1 MKKKLVIFIII
12 IVVLAV
18 LGVGGYFGYQYYVE
32 YNTAAVPKVTSVS
45 TNEEHLVT
53 IKFEVDKEKKY
64 HDVYCLYKNDEETPK
79 VDDEKWVKIENNEC
93 SFTLDDNVYYAFLKN
108 QDNII
113 YKVDNVSSLGE
124 VTKFEPNK
132 NKIYLAL
139 NTSYTPT
146 LSIESVGNIDKKVT
160 WKSENDSIAKVDE
173 NGKITALKKG
183 DVKVTATLADKTI
196 TFDVVS
202 TNLIIK
208 RPKKFNN
215 KKSYLPCNKYSEA
228 ENDLLDAIL
237 LDRVTEVGYKTR
249 ASAVEA
255 ARFLA
260 LEFPYKIRYFSENG
274 RLATN
279 KVDGEGRY
287 YHKGLY
293 LHSSRFDKISKSL
306 NGPKTWG
313 CSLYSNPIHKE
324 APNGMDC
331 SGFVSWA
338 LLNAGFDVK
347 DVGAGFRDGKLND
360 LTDFGEL
367 VKLNKN
373 NSTSGDIKV
382 GDLLHSLAGGGHI
395 AIIVGMDEVNYYI
408 AQALWYEEANGVII
422 TTRKKEELHEEF
434 NEVILMDKYYIEDG
448 KLTNLWY

>member
-79 VDDEKWVKIENNEC
+79 VDDKKWVKIENNEC

-313 CSLYSNPIHKE
+313 CQMWSNPSKGMR
-324 APNGMDC
+324 ANGLDC
-331 SGFVSWA
+331 SGFISWA
-338 LLNAGFDVK
+338 MLNGGWDVK
-347 DVGAGFRDGKLND
+347 DVGAGLASHLD
-360 LTDFGEL
+360 LTDYGKRTKF
-367 VKLNKN
+367 NK
-373 NSTSGDIKV
+373 TVVDSGKVKV
-382 GDLLHSLAGGGHI
+382 GDLLSGRTAEGGHI
-395 AIIVGMDEVNYYI
+395 AMIVGEDDDYYYV
-408 AQALWYEEANGVII
+408 AESLWIPPNVAV
-422 TTRKKEELHEEF
+422 
-434 NEVILMDKYYIEDG
+434 VILPYKKYEIYKTFYWVMLMDDYYKKDG
-448 KLTNLWY
+448 KLTKMWY